1 MTNSRWIVV
10 LFAALCVAQL
20 AVPAELLIS
29 RERTLA
35 AGEPFRFRCAPL
47 DPVDA
52 LRGRYVALRFD
63 ADDVP
68 AGDETLH
75 RGERVAVPVATGP
88 DGFARLGRPSQEPPA
103 SGAWIEVE
111 LRADCPLPTCETV
124 AVHLPFERFYME
136 EGRAKATD
144 RALARG
150 GDQQVEAVLAVR
162 VRDGRAVPE
171 ELFLD
176 GLPVREYLDGEP

>member
-1 MTNSRWIVV
+1 MTRTRWTTI

-20 AVPAELLIS
+20 AVPASMLVS

-52 LRGRYVALRFD
+52 LRGRYVALRFE
-63 ADDVP
+63 AGEIP
-68 AGDETLH
+68 AGDRMLH
-75 RGERVAVPVATGP
+75 RGERVAVPVSTGA
-88 DGFARLGRPSQEPPA
+88 DGLAVLGPPSPEQPEG
-103 SGAWIEVE
+103 GAWIEVE
-111 LRADCPLPTCETV
+111 SRSDCPPTTCETV
-124 AVHLPFERFYME
+124 EVHLPFERFYME
-136 EGRAKATD
+136 EGRARATD

-150 GDQQVEAVLAVR
+150 GDAEVEAVLAVR
-162 VRDGRAVPE
+162 VRNGRAVPE

-176 GLPVREYLDGEP
+176 GVPVREFLDREP